1 MTVGWLWKYD
11 HQQLFLLFVIGIN
24 QFLLSLVLYLRSN
37 ISALLHFKTDSFISV
52 LDRLL
57 MIVIC
62 SVLLWGN
69 VTDSEFQ
76 ISWFVYAQTAA
87 YLLTVFIAM
96 LLLFRHM
103 EFHGLNWNRAFFI
116 VTLKKSL
123 PYALLILLMGLYGR
137 IDTVLIAKLLPANG
151 ELQAGIYAS
160 AFRLLDVS
168 NNMSGYLFAVL
179 LLPLFAKQIAE
190 KQDISQLVKLSFT
203 LLFLFSSSL
212 AIVSYFYGEPMM
224 QLFYHQHIS
233 ESFDAYNQRIV
244 ETAHL
249 LRVLMGVF
257 VFTST
262 TYVFGTLLTANG
274 NLKRLNIIAF
284 LGVIISLGVNY
295 LLIPTYEAYGSAW
308 ASFTAQGITAIL
320 QVYLAFKLL
329 NLHIERA
336 YVAKLGLFVLLA
348 ALVSWLS
355 TFLVGSW
362 VLKISF
368 LAFTI
373 ILIAFALRLL
383 KIKAFFRILQ
393 KEKVEMR

>member
-257 VFTST
+257 V
-262 TYVFGTLLTANG
+262 LLP
-274 NLKRLNIIAF
+274 LPMF
-284 LGVIISLGVNY
+284 LVLY
-295 LLIPTYEAYGSAW
+295 LLPM
-308 ASFTAQGITAIL
+308 AI
-320 QVYLAFKLL
+320 
-329 NLHIERA
+329 
-336 YVAKLGLFVLLA
+336 
-348 ALVSWLS
+348 
-355 TFLVGSW
+355 
-362 VLKISF
+362 
-368 LAFTI
+368 
-373 ILIAFALRLL
+373 
-383 KIKAFFRILQ
+383 
-393 KEKVEMR
+393 

>member
-1 MTVGWLWKYD
+1 
-11 HQQLFLLFVIGIN
+11 
-24 QFLLSLVLYLRSN
+24 
-37 ISALLHFKTDSFISV
+37 
-52 LDRLL
+52 
-57 MIVIC
+57 
-62 SVLLWGN
+62 
-69 VTDSEFQ
+69 
-76 ISWFVYAQTAA
+76 
-87 YLLTVFIAM
+87 
-96 LLLFRHM
+96 
-103 EFHGLNWNRAFFI
+103 
-116 VTLKKSL
+116 
-123 PYALLILLMGLYGR
+123 
-137 IDTVLIAKLLPANG
+137 
-151 ELQAGIYAS
+151 
-160 AFRLLDVS
+160 
-168 NNMSGYLFAVL
+168 
-179 LLPLFAKQIAE
+179 
-190 KQDISQLVKLSFT
+190 
-203 LLFLFSSSL
+203 
-212 AIVSYFYGEPMM
+212 MM